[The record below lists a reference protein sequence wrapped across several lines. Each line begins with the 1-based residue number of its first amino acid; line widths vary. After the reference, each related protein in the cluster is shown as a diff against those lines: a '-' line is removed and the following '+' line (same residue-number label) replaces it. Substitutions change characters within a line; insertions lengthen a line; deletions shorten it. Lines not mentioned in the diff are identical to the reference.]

1 MKIMKRMK
9 RMKRMERMER
19 MKAEA
24 EMELRKRPV
33 SLDVNAGAVE
43 GEERDAV
50 KAEEECKAN
59 CKFCTTIM
67 YCRATCAT

>member
-1 MKIMKRMK
+1 MK
-9 RMKRMERMER
+9 R

-43 GEERDAV
+43 GEERDVV
-50 KAEEECKAN
+50 KAEAELKAKR
-59 CKFCTTIM
+59 KFSTTIM